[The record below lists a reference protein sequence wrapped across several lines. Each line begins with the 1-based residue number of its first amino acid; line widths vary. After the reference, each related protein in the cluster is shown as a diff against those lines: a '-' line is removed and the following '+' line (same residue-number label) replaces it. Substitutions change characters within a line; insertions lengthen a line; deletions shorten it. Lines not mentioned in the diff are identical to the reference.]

1 MNEKEVENKNS
12 LITEDEAIKLAMN
25 ANSLTSGLDY
35 LEGMVLNMESENQH
49 KIEQLAGLI
58 AGMEELS
65 DKNANFLNNLVMK
78 F

>member
-1 MNEKEVENKNS
+1 MNEKEVENKT
-12 LITEDEAIKLAMN
+12 LPITEDELITLIMN
-25 ANSLTSGLDY
+25 ANSLTSGLDAIENIALN
-35 LEGMVLNMESENQH
+35 LECKDNKEIN
-49 KIEQLAGLI
+49 QLAGLI